1 MFASGVI
8 EIIEG
13 RLSRSLVE
21 SALYLHIDIARL
33 LHTHTHTHTHQAVL
47 APACCISFS
56 ALING
61 SAARVNSSK
70 KSANG

>member
-33 LHTHTHTHTHQAVL
+33 LHTHTHTHTRQL

>member
-21 SALYLHIDIARL
+21 SAGRSQLALVNDIL
-33 LHTHTHTHTHQAVL
+33 E
-47 APACCISFS
+47 
-56 ALING
+56 
-61 SAARVNSSK
+61 
-70 KSANG
+70 

>member
-33 LHTHTHTHTHQAVL
+33 LHTHTHTHTRKL

>member
-33 LHTHTHTHTHQAVL
+33 LHTHTHTRQL

>member
-33 LHTHTHTHTHQAVL
+33 LHTHTYTHTRQL

>member
-33 LHTHTHTHTHQAVL
+33 LHTHTHTHTHTQAVSASL
-47 APACCISFS
+47 LYKFQCSDQWIS
-56 ALING
+56 
-61 SAARVNSSK
+61 R
-70 KSANG
+70 